1 MTYFLINITADAT
14 QEALPDY
21 DAAAITQSIE
31 TVLFATLGAPVNI
44 TSTSTSAVGSV
55 RNLTSQARR
64 LRSEGE
70 DREHV
75 WNVTQQLQWWNQSGM
90 QVDDV
95 QSAVNASLSSGSL
108 QLEMRSQCVADQCHL
123 LHAVLCDS
131 VTDSACLLMTPTA
144 PTVVTHSDSCPRSSS
159 SWRDLYAAP
168 RRLPW
173 YAVWLGAQGVVWAIV
188 GLAGGGSSRRSRWVT
203 AAVACTAAVHASYI
217 GVFLWKY
224 LLSAGNSMACVEF
237 AYLDILAAEHGAT
250 SRLDVVLIF
259 LRGLIYPLL
268 LVTGKS

>member
-21 DAAAITQSIE
+21 DSAAIAQSVE
-31 TVLFATLGAPVNI
+31 TVLFAELGAPVNI
-44 TSTSTSAVGSV
+44 TSTSTSVVGSV

-64 LRSEGE
+64 LRSQEE
-70 DREHV
+70 DRDQV
-75 WNVTQQLQWWNQSGM
+75 WNVTQQLQWKNQSGM

-108 QLEMRSQCVADQCHL
+108 KREMRSQCVDKQCHL
-123 LHAVLCDS
+123 LHAVLCGS
-131 VTDSACLLMTPTA
+131 LTDSACLLMTPTV
-144 PTVVTHSDSCPRSSS
+144 PTVVTHSDYCPRSSS
-159 SWRDLYAAP
+159 PWRDLYAAP

-188 GLAGGGSSRRSRWVT
+188 GVAGGGSSSRWATV
-203 AAVACTAAVHASYI
+203 AVACTSGVHTAYSAVLLWRY
-217 GVFLWKY
+217 FLT
-224 LLSAGNSMACVEF
+224 AGGDSMACVEF
-237 AYLDILAAEHGAT
+237 AFLDILAAEHSTT